1 MKKVISCRKTKESLY
16 DAGKQLRYLS
26 SQIIA
31 AQEIERKRISRE
43 LHDELGQ
50 ALSLI
55 KLRLVYIKKNLRNG
69 QIVIK
74 QECEDTLQFIDQVI
88 ENVRRLSRD
97 LSPTVLDD
105 LGLTAAIRWLINN
118 LKDSN
123 KKINVM
129 SNVNNIDHFF
139 SQEAQINI
147 YRIIQE
153 ALTNIGEHSQAK
165 NVSINIK
172 KQGKTIFFSIVD
184 NGKGFDVKQAMTK
197 ISIERGLGLASM
209 EERVQMLGGDFNLC
223 SKEGKGTRLRFNI
236 PFKNTKG
243 SNEYLQNSAGG

>member
-1 MKKVISCRKTKESLY
+1 MKKVISSKKTKKSLY
-16 DAGKQLRYLS
+16 DAEKQLRYLS

-55 KLRLVYIKKNLRNG
+55 KLRLGFIKKNLRND

-74 QECEDTLQFIDQVI
+74 QECEDTFQFIDKVI
-88 ENVRRLSRD
+88 ENVRRLSKD
-97 LSPTVLDD
+97 LSPIVLDD

-123 KKINVM
+123 KKINIM
-129 SNVNNIDHFF
+129 SNITNIDYFF

-153 ALTNIGEHSQAK
+153 ALTNIGEHAQAK
-165 NVSINIK
+165 NVTVNIK

-184 NGKGFDVKQAMTK
+184 DGKGFDVKQAMTK

-223 SKEGKGTRLRFNI
+223 SKEVKGTRLRFNI

-243 SNEYLQNSAGG
+243 FNEYLQNSAGG

>member
-1 MKKVISCRKTKESLY
+1 MKNVKSYKRAKASINKAE
-16 DAGKQLRYLS
+16 KQLRYLS

-50 ALSLI
+50 ALSLVKL
-55 KLRLVYIKKNLRNG
+55 KLRFIKKNLHED
-69 QIVIK
+69 QIPIK

-105 LGLTAAIRWLINN
+105 LGLTAAIRWLIDN
-118 LKDSN
+118 LKTSN
-123 KKINVM
+123 KNIRVTSDIM
-129 SNVNNIDHFF
+129 NIDHFF
-139 SQEAQINI
+139 SQDAQINI

-153 ALTNIGEHSQAK
+153 ALTNVTEHAQAK
-165 NVSINIK
+165 NISILIK
-172 KQGKTIFFSIVD
+172 KQDDTISFSIED
-184 NGKGFDVKQAMTK
+184 DGIGFDVKEALMK

-209 EERVQMLGGDFNLC
+209 KERVQMLGGKFNLY
-223 SKEGKGTRLRFNI
+223 SKKGKGTQASFRI
-236 PFKNTKG
+236 SIKKKG
-243 SNEYLQNSAGG
+243 LDEQL

>member
-1 MKKVISCRKTKESLY
+1 MMNIKGCKRTRESL
-16 DAGKQLRYLS
+16 DNAEKQLRYLS

-55 KLRLVYIKKNLRNG
+55 KFKLSFIKKNLQDEQTLIR
-69 QIVIK
+69 K
-74 QECEDTLQFIDQVI
+74 ECEDILEFINQVI

-118 LKDSN
+118 LKTSN
-123 KKINVM
+123 KKIQIT
-129 SNVNNIDHFF
+129 SNITNIDHFF
-139 SQEAQINI
+139 PQDAQINI

-153 ALTNIGEHSQAK
+153 ALTNIGEHAQAK
-165 NVSINIK
+165 NVSIHIAK
-172 KQGKTIFFSIVD
+172 HSKVISFSIED
-184 NGKGFDVKQAMTK
+184 DGKGFNVKQALRK
-197 ISIERGLGLASM
+197 ITIERGLGLASM
-209 EERVQMLGGDFNLC
+209 AERVQMIGGVFNLC
-223 SKEGKGTRLRFNI
+223 SEEGQGTQIKFTI
-236 PFKNTKG
+236 PFKKKD
-243 SNEYLQNSAGG
+243 L

>member
-1 MKKVISCRKTKESLY
+1 MRNVKSYKEAIKPINKSE
-16 DAGKQLRYLS
+16 KQLRYLS

-55 KLRLVYIKKNLRNG
+55 KIKLRFIKKNLYED
-69 QIVIK
+69 QILIK

-105 LGLTAAIRWLINN
+105 LGLTAAIRWLIDNV
-118 LKDSN
+118 KTSN
-123 KKINVM
+123 KKIRVTADIM
-129 SNVNNIDHFF
+129 NIDRFPP
-139 SQEAQINI
+139 QDAQINI

-153 ALTNIGEHSQAK
+153 ALTNVTEHAKAK
-165 NVSINIK
+165 NLSILIRKHNDKIS
-172 KQGKTIFFSIVD
+172 FSIVD
-184 NGKGFDVKQAMTK
+184 DGIGFDVKEALTR
-197 ISIERGLGLASM
+197 ISVERGLGLASM
-209 EERVQMLGGDFNLC
+209 EERVQMLGGKFNLY
-223 SKEGKGTRLRFNI
+223 SKDGKGTRVSFHI
-236 PFKNTKG
+236 PIKKNG
-243 SNEYLQNSAGG
+243 LDEQL

>member
-1 MKKVISCRKTKESLY
+1 MSKITGGKKEGVPLN
-16 DAGKQLRYLS
+16 DAEKQLRYLS

-55 KLRLVYIKKNLRNG
+55 KLRIRFIKKNLRDD
-69 QIVIK
+69 QKLIK

-88 ENVRRLSRD
+88 ENVRRLSID

-105 LGLTAAIRWLINN
+105 LGITAAIRWLINN
-118 LKDSN
+118 LRASN
-123 KKINVM
+123 NKLNVAYKII
-129 SNVNNIDHFF
+129 NIDPFF
-139 SQEAQINI
+139 SQNAQINI

-153 ALTNIGEHSQAK
+153 VLTNIVEHAQAK
-165 NVSINIK
+165 NVSINVK
-172 KQGKTIFFSIVD
+172 KQGNTISFIIED
-184 NGKGFDVKQAMTK
+184 DGIGFDIKEAMTK

-209 EERVQMLGGDFNLC
+209 EERVQMLGGDFKLR
-223 SKEGKGTRLRFNI
+223 SKEGKGTQVKFQI
-236 PFKNTKG
+236 PFKEKG
-243 SNEYLQNSAGG
+243 SHEYL

>member
-1 MKKVISCRKTKESLY
+1 MNKITGCKKEGESLN
-16 DAGKQLRYLS
+16 DAEKQLRYLS

-55 KLRLVYIKKNLRNG
+55 KLRVRFIKRNLRDD
-69 QIVIK
+69 QKFIK

-88 ENVRRLSRD
+88 ENVRRLSID

-105 LGLTAAIRWLINN
+105 LGITAAIRWLINN
-118 LKDSN
+118 LKTTN
-123 KKINVM
+123 KKINVAYKII
-129 SNVNNIDHFF
+129 NVDPFF
-139 SQEAQINI
+139 SQNAQINI

-153 ALTNIGEHSQAK
+153 ALTNIVEHAQAK
-165 NVSINIK
+165 NASINVK
-172 KQGKTIFFSIVD
+172 KQGDTISFIIED
-184 NGKGFDVKQAMTK
+184 DGIGFDIKEAMTK

-209 EERVQMLGGDFNLC
+209 KERVQMSGGVFRLS
-223 SKEGKGTRLRFNI
+223 SKEGKGTQVKFRI
-236 PFKNTKG
+236 PFKEKG
-243 SNEYLQNSAGG
+243 SNEYLQNSARR

>member
-1 MKKVISCRKTKESLY
+1 MKNAKSYKRTKASINKAE
-16 DAGKQLRYLS
+16 KQLRYLS

-55 KLRLVYIKKNLRNG
+55 KLKLRFIKKNLHED
-69 QIVIK
+69 QIPVK

-105 LGLTAAIRWLINN
+105 LGLTAAIRWLIDN
-118 LKDSN
+118 LTTSN
-123 KKINVM
+123 KKIHVT
-129 SNVNNIDHFF
+129 SDITNIDHFF
-139 SQEAQINI
+139 SQDAQINI

-153 ALTNIGEHSQAK
+153 ALTNVTEHAQAK
-165 NVSINIK
+165 NISILIK
-172 KQGKTIFFSIVD
+172 KQDDTISFSIED
-184 NGKGFDVKQAMTK
+184 DGLGFDVKKALMK

-209 EERVQMLGGDFNLC
+209 KERVQMLGGFFNLC
-223 SKEGKGTRLRFNI
+223 SKEGKGTRVSFRI
-236 PFKNTKG
+236 PIKKKG
-243 SNEYLQNSAGG
+243 LDEHL